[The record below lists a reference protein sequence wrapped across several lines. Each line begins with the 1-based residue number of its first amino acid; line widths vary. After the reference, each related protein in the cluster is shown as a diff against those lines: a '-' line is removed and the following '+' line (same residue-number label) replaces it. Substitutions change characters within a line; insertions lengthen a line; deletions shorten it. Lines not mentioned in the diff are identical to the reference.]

1 MEEKEVLRID
11 WLVGEKRVSDE
22 EVVFD
27 SDNEYLPEVQ
37 PFAQESDSAEED
49 NFPVE
54 NDISGVYIP
63 VTYFFPLH

>member
-27 SDNEYLPEVQ
+27 SDSEYLPKVQ

-49 NFPVE
+49 NCPVE
-54 NDISGVYIP
+54 NDISGIYI
-63 VTYFFPLH
+63 